1 MSDISYDP
9 VFDVIFNPGSIAV
22 YGASSKPMKSGN
34 IYFTQLIEAG
44 FPGKL
49 YPINPSETEVGGLP
63 AYRSLQKT
71 PGPVDYVISCVPKSQ
86 ALAMME
92 DCGKK
97 GVKAIQLFT
106 AGFRETGLEEDIK
119 LEEEMAGIARKYGVR
134 IIGPNCI
141 GCGCPSKKIPY
152 GMTPVLPA
160 PGGLGFFSQSGGHAA
175 SLVIQSPIWGIGF
188 SKIISFGNACDLNE
202 SDCLAYLANDA
213 DTKVIG
219 SYLEGV
225 KDGRRFFEVVREA
238 GRIKPV
244 VIWKGG
250 QTSAG
255 RHTTHSHT
263 GSLGGDYLIWE
274 KAMQQAGAITPSD
287 FQEMADTL
295 LAFLH
300 CPKVPGKNIS
310 VITGMFGG
318 GGGISVEAADI
329 AARQGF
335 TTPMPSEMARKRIA
349 SLLPKAGTIIR
360 NPIDLGAPFNMDVLY
375 QVVEIILDEKE
386 LDMIIILDYIN
397 MFGMLVPDERQL
409 FDFLTKLATLGY
421 EKKKPVVFAWSAGET
436 IARLP
441 TFQQNLHLRG
451 VPVYPSLK
459 RALRA
464 LNNVYMYYNRTL
476 YLKERR

>member
-1 MSDISYDP
+1 MSGISYDP
-9 VFDVIFNPGSIAV
+9 VFDVIFNPRSIAV

-34 IYFTQLIEAG
+34 IYFTQLIEAD

-63 AYRSLQKT
+63 AYKSLQET

-119 LEEEMAGIARKYGVR
+119 LEKDMVRIAHKYSVR

-152 GMTPVLPA
+152 GMTPVLPL

-175 SLVIQSPIWGIGF
+175 ALVMQSPIWGIGF

-202 SDCLAYLANDA
+202 SDCLAYLASDA

-225 KDGRRFFEVVREA
+225 KDGRRFFEVIREVS
-238 GRIKPV
+238 RIKPV

-274 KAMQQAGAITPSD
+274 KAMQQAGA
-287 FQEMADTL
+287 
-295 LAFLH
+295 
-300 CPKVPGKNIS
+300 
-310 VITGMFGG
+310 
-318 GGGISVEAADI
+318 
-329 AARQGF
+329 

-375 QVVEIILDEKE
+375 QVVEIISDEKE
-386 LDMIIILDYIN
+386 IDMILIQDYIN
-397 MFGMLVPDERQL
+397 MFGMLVPDEKEL

-421 EKKKPVVFAWSAGET
+421 EKKKPIVFAWSAGET

-441 TFQQNLHLRG
+441 IFQQNLHPRG
-451 VPVYPSLK
+451 VLVYPSLK
-459 RALRA
+459 RALHA
-464 LNNVYMYYNRTL
+464 LNNVYMYYTRTS
-476 YLKERR
+476 YLKKRR